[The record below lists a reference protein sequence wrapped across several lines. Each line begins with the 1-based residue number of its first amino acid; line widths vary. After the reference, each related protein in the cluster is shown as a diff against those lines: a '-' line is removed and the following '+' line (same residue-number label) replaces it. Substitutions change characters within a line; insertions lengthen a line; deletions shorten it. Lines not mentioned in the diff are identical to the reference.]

1 MEVLNYLKKYI
12 FILVLFFVIIILPF
26 SCIKAKELTNV
37 YEIYPIEKCVIK
49 RNVKNNIRS
58 MQGVYFYDN
67 YAIYSGHESDSKP
80 NVLTL
85 VDMENCTV
93 LDINKEKV
101 MGHANDITYD
111 SKNNKF
117 YVTSGDYDHLA
128 YGFEI
133 KDNKIVVDTE
143 PRDIGLRLAAFAYD
157 KDRDRFIGYANG
169 KFYLLSKINAGRGSL
184 QLLNEIKV
192 MYDNVKFITQ
202 GIAYANNNIYFARAI
217 EDDSSYILVYSA
229 ITGEYKYAMHV
240 SKDYYKGHLEGIT
253 IIDNNMYLGFNK
265 YGSNA
270 KQMFLE
276 LKNVNKYEEAYNNK
290 ISERERIFNN
300 VKNRHNEDA
309 LLKIRVIVLTT
320 IVILIVLFR
329 TKIVI
334 KNL

>member
-1 MEVLNYLKKYI
+1 
-12 FILVLFFVIIILPF
+12 
-26 SCIKAKELTNV
+26 
-37 YEIYPIEKCVIK
+37 
-49 RNVKNNIRS
+49 
-58 MQGVYFYDN
+58 
-67 YAIYSGHESDSKP
+67 
-80 NVLTL
+80 
-85 VDMENCTV
+85 
-93 LDINKEKV
+93 
-101 MGHANDITYD
+101 
-111 SKNNKF
+111 
-117 YVTSGDYDHLA
+117 
-128 YGFEI
+128 
-133 KDNKIVVDTE
+133 
-143 PRDIGLRLAAFAYD
+143 
-157 KDRDRFIGYANG
+157 
-169 KFYLLSKINAGRGSL
+169 
-184 QLLNEIKV
+184 
-192 MYDNVKFITQ
+192 
-202 GIAYANNNIYFARAI
+202 
-217 EDDSSYILVYSA
+217 
-229 ITGEYKYAMHV
+229 MHV